1 MKQKFIGVGTALI
14 TPFTDNLE
22 VDYDALKNLVNYQ
35 IDNGVDYLVVLGTT
49 AETATLTSE
58 EKNNI
63 IDTICATNNKRVPL
77 VLGMGA
83 NDTQALVNQIKTF
96 NRFNDFDAILSVTP
110 YYNKPS
116 QQGIFLHYQTIAKVS
131 PVPVIIYNVPG
142 RTGVNITAA
151 TTLKIASEI
160 ENVIAIKEASGNMNQ
175 VMQIIKN
182 KPDDFMVISGDDAL
196 TYPILTVGGVG
207 VISVIS
213 NAFPKTFSNMVRH
226 ANHGEYSKAKE
237 LHYQLLDIANEI
249 FVEGNPTGI
258 KAILHHN
265 NRIKNNLRLPLVH
278 ATTTHSQK
286 LAELTHIFNNM
297 A

>member
-1 MKQKFIGVGTALI
+1 MIQEFIGTGTALI

-22 VDYDALKNLVNYQ
+22 VDYEALKNLVNYQ

-49 AETATLTSE
+49 AETATLTTE
-58 EKNNI
+58 EKNKVF
-63 IDTICATNNKRVPL
+63 DTICETNKKRVPL

-83 NDTQALVNQIKTF
+83 NDTRAIVKQLKKF
-96 NRFNDFDAILSVTP
+96 DRFNDIDAILSVTP

-116 QQGIFLHYQTIAKVS
+116 QEGIFLHYQNIAEIS
-131 PVPVIIYNVPG
+131 PVPIIIYNVPG
-142 RTGVNITAA
+142 RTGVNITAE
-151 TTLKIASEI
+151 TTLKIANEI
-160 ENVIAIKEASGNMNQ
+160 ENVIAIKEASGDINQ

-182 KPDDFMVISGDDAL
+182 KPKDFMVISGDDAL
-196 TYPILTVGGVG
+196 TYALLTVGAVG

-213 NAFPKTFSNMVRH
+213 NAFPKTFSNMVRF
-226 ANHGEYSKAKE
+226 ANNGNYNEAQK

-249 FVEGNPTGI
+249 FTEGNPTGI

-265 NRIKNNLRLPLVH
+265 NKIENKLRLPLVRSTVPH
-278 ATTTHSQK
+278 YQK
-286 LAELTHIFNNM
+286 LVKLTDIFNQM